1 MAKKFDF
8 RYESILKLRAEK
20 VTQAQESLNQVVRV
34 RNEKEQSIQDYKNY
48 KENINLIEEKSTKAA
63 ELQNKIYHKQHIENE
78 IKRLE
83 KEKEQ
88 ILEIE
93 KLRRNKLTVAM
104 KDEKVMEKLKD
115 KKIIQHLDD
124 IKHEESKF
132 FDEVGIN
139 QTSKLKREI

>member
-20 VTQAQESLNQVVRV
+20 VTQAQESLNQAVKVRLDK
-34 RNEKEQSIQDYKNY
+34 EKSIEDYKNY
-48 KENINLIEEKSTKAA
+48 KSNINITEEKSTKAA
-63 ELQNKIYHKQHIENE
+63 DLQNKIYHKQHIENE
-78 IKRLE
+78 IKKLE

-93 KLRRNKLTVAM
+93 KLRRSKLTVAM

-115 KKIIQHLDD
+115 KKLQQHSDD
-124 IKHEESKF
+124 IKLEESKF
-132 FDEVGIN
+132 FDEIGIN
-139 QTSKLKREI
+139 QVHKNKRDK